1 MESIMTK
8 YFSLLIFLLYVSC
21 GSMSWGEHQP
31 KLESRHKMF
40 EKGETTNS
48 QKPVIC
54 QHPDLILYTL
64 TEEWQEAP
72 IMKWDNVSVRENG
85 ELMNTTI
92 GFGLNKVTGTWSL
105 VEFISEDWACIIAN
119 GWGMEIFTSQK

>member
-1 MESIMTK
+1 MASIAEQEKTK
-8 YFSLLIFLLYVSC
+8 LGLATYLKTREDGVRILEL
-21 GSMSWGEHQP
+21 SWE
-31 KLESRHKMF
+31 LAN
-40 EKGETTNS
+40 NS
-48 QKPVIC
+48 KA
-54 QHPDLILYTL
+54 ILYTL

-119 GWGMEIFTSQK
+119 GWGFTVFTPEQNK